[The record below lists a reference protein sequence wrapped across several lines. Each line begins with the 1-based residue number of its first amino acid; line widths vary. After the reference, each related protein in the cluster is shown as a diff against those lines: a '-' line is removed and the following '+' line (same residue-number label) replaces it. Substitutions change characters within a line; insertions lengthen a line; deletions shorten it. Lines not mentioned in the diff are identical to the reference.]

1 MALWCRSYEGEFAAQ
16 DRFHSRTERRLH
28 FFARLLT
35 NLVRSN
41 APPQFASKQLL
52 VHEEASWINMA
63 KVFHLTDGKFRCTWT
78 VSLEDSEERK
88 FIGEFSLYFS
98 GLS

>member
-1 MALWCRSYEGEFAAQ
+1 MDGKEVVAGSRSRAPSLAGIFFYHIVMALWCRSYEGGFAAQ

-63 KVFHLTDGKFRCTWT
+63 KSFT
-78 VSLEDSEERK
+78 
-88 FIGEFSLYFS
+88 
-98 GLS
+98 